1 MEAEI
6 NMVLDIGYA
15 VECILLL
22 TSHKWYV
29 DIRHLAYVLKM
40 SCEELQEVL
49 VALKTVGE
57 GVERVDQ
64 VDRSCQIRSRTITRY
79 PSASPWTMF

>member
-29 DIRHLAYVLKM
+29 DIRHLAYVLKWAPI
-40 SCEELQEVL
+40 QVKPHAFKPP
-49 VALKTVGE
+49 ALYVFTVP
-57 GVERVDQ
+57 V
-64 VDRSCQIRSRTITRY
+64 
-79 PSASPWTMF
+79 